1 MKKECESMD
10 KEKPTHKMGNPVYP
24 IMFAIGVCHLF
35 NDTLQAVIPAMFP
48 VLESELGLTFTQ
60 LGLISFVLNI
70 VASVLQPV
78 VGFISDKKPMPYA
91 LPLGMVSS
99 FVGMAGLALAP
110 QYWMILVSVIFLG
123 LGSAVFHPEGS
134 RVSFMAAGSKRGL
147 SQSIYQVGG
156 NSGQALA
163 PLISAFILVPL
174 GQKGAALFL
183 VVAAVGIFLLSKIS
197 AWYKKQLDAEKLA
210 NRKRTLLSSL
220 PALTKKQI
228 GVALTLLMV
237 IIFARSF
244 YVTNMTNFY
253 IFHLMENYG
262 MTIKEGQLIIFIFLA
277 LGAVGT
283 LFGGP
288 MADRL
293 GRRNVII
300 LSMTVPIP
308 LCLLLP
314 YVPVWSII
322 LLLIAIGFFIMLS
335 FSVTVVY
342 AQELVP
348 SKIGTMAGLTVGLA
362 FGMGAIGAVVIG
374 ILMDYIGVSTTMI
387 VVSTLPIIGLVA
399 LALPKDRKITLSN

>member
-1 MKKECESMD
+1 MKKECECMA
-10 KEKPTHKMGNPVYP
+10 KEKHKMGNPVYP

-48 VLESELGLTFTQ
+48 VLELELGLTFTQ
-60 LGLISFVLNI
+60 LGLISFALNI
-70 VASVLQPV
+70 VASLLQPV
-78 VGFISDKKPMPYA
+78 VGYISDKKPMPYA
-91 LPLGMVSS
+91 LPLGMMSS

-197 AWYKKQLDAEKLA
+197 AWYKKQLEEEKLS

-228 GVALTLLMV
+228 GVALALLMV

-253 IFHLMENYG
+253 IFHLMKNYG
-262 MTIKEGQLIIFIFLA
+262 MTIKEGQLIIFVFLA

-288 MADRL
+288 MADRM

-300 LSMTVPIP
+300 LSMAVPIP

-314 YVPVWSII
+314 YVPVWAII

-374 ILMDYIGVSTTMI
+374 ILMDYIGVYTTMI
-387 VVSTLPIIGLVA
+387 VVSILPIIGLVA
-399 LALPKDRKITLSN
+399 LALPKDRKITMSS

>member
-1 MKKECESMD
+1 MKKECECMA
-10 KEKPTHKMGNPVYP
+10 KEKHKMGNPVYP

-48 VLESELGLTFTQ
+48 VLELELGLTFTQ
-60 LGLISFVLNI
+60 LGLISFALNI
-70 VASVLQPV
+70 VASLLQPV
-78 VGFISDKKPMPYA
+78 VGYISDKKPMPYA
-91 LPLGMVSS
+91 LPLGMMSS

-197 AWYKKQLDAEKLA
+197 AWYKKQLEAEKLSK
-210 NRKRTLLSSL
+210 RKRTLLSSL
-220 PALTKKQI
+220 PTLTKKQI

-253 IFHLMENYG
+253 IFHLMKNYG
-262 MTIKEGQLIIFIFLA
+262 MTIKEGQVIIFIFLA

-288 MADRL
+288 MADRM
-293 GRRNVII
+293 GRRNVIV
-300 LSMTVPIP
+300 LSMAVPIP
-308 LCLLLP
+308 LCLMLP
-314 YVPVWSII
+314 YVPVWAII
-322 LLLIAIGFFIMLS
+322 LLLILIGFFIMLS

-362 FGMGAIGAVVIG
+362 FGMGAIGAVMIG
-374 ILMDYIGVSTTMI
+374 ILMDYIGVYTTMI

-399 LALPKDRKITLSN
+399 LALPKDRKITVSS

>member
-1 MKKECESMD
+1 MATVAS
-10 KEKPTHKMGNPVYP
+10 THKLGNPVYP

-35 NDTLQAVIPAMFP
+35 NDSLQAVIPAMFP
-48 VLESELGLTFTQ
+48 VLAKEIGLTFTQ

-70 VASVLQPV
+70 VASLLQPV

-91 LPLGMVSS
+91 LPIGMVSS
-99 FVGMAGLALAP
+99 FIGMLGLAFAP
-110 QYWMILVSVIFLG
+110 EYWIILVSVIFLG

-134 RVSFMAAGSKRGL
+134 RVSYMAAGSKRGL

-163 PLISAFILVPL
+163 PLISAFILVPF
-174 GQKGAALFL
+174 GQRGAALFL
-183 VVAAVGIFLLSKIS
+183 VVAAVGIFILSKIS
-197 AWYKKQLDAEKLA
+197 AWYKNQLEEEKLS
-210 NRKRTLLSSL
+210 KTKKVLLSSL
-220 PALTKKQI
+220 PSLTKKQVVI
-228 GVALTLLMV
+228 ALVLLMV
-237 IIFARSF
+237 VIFARSF

-262 MTIKEGQLIIFIFLA
+262 FTIQKGQLFIFIFLA
-277 LGAVGT
+277 LGALGT

-288 MADRL
+288 MADRM
-293 GRRNVII
+293 GRKNVIL
-300 LSMTVPIP
+300 LSMAVPIP
-308 LCLLLP
+308 LSLILP
-314 YVPVWSII
+314 YVPIWAVVI
-322 LLLIAIGFFIMLS
+322 LLTLIGFFIMLS

-374 ILMDYIGVSTTMI
+374 ILMDHLGVYTTMI
-387 VVSTLPIIGLVA
+387 IVSVLPIIGLVG
-399 LALPKDRKITLSN
+399 LALPKDRKIALQG

>member
-1 MKKECESMD
+1 M
-10 KEKPTHKMGNPVYP
+10 
-24 IMFAIGVCHLF
+24 
-35 NDTLQAVIPAMFP
+35 
-48 VLESELGLTFTQ
+48 
-60 LGLISFVLNI
+60 
-70 VASVLQPV
+70 
-78 VGFISDKKPMPYA
+78 
-91 LPLGMVSS
+91 
-99 FVGMAGLALAP
+99 
-110 QYWMILVSVIFLG
+110 
-123 LGSAVFHPEGS
+123 
-134 RVSFMAAGSKRGL
+134 
-147 SQSIYQVGG
+147 
-156 NSGQALA
+156 
-163 PLISAFILVPL
+163 
-174 GQKGAALFL
+174 

-197 AWYKKQLDAEKLA
+197 AWYKKQLEAEKLS

-228 GVALTLLMV
+228 GVALALLMV

-253 IFHLMENYG
+253 IFHLMKNYG
-262 MTIKEGQLIIFIFLA
+262 MTIKEGQLIIFVFLA

-288 MADRL
+288 MADRM

-300 LSMTVPIP
+300 LSMAVPIP

-314 YVPVWSII
+314 YVPVWAII
-322 LLLIAIGFFIMLS
+322 FLLIAIGFFIMLS

-374 ILMDYIGVSTTMI
+374 ILMDYIGVYTTMI

-399 LALPKDRKITLSN
+399 LALPKDRKITMSS

>member
-1 MKKECESMD
+1 MSKLKSS
-10 KEKPTHKMGNPVYP
+10 HKMGNPVYP

-48 VLESELGLTFTQ
+48 VLELELGLTFTQ

-91 LPLGMVSS
+91 LPLGMMSS
-99 FVGMAGLALAP
+99 FVGMAGLAFAP

-197 AWYKKQLDAEKLA
+197 AWYKKQLELEKLSK
-210 NRKRTLLSSL
+210 RKRTLLSSL
-220 PALTKKQI
+220 PALTKKQV

-237 IIFARSF
+237 LIFARSF

-283 LFGGP
+283 FFGGP
-288 MADRL
+288 MADRM

-300 LSMTVPIP
+300 LSMAVPIP
-308 LCLLLP
+308 LSLLLP
-314 YVPVWSII
+314 YVPVWTII

-374 ILMDYIGVSTTMI
+374 ILMDYVGVYTTMI
-387 VVSTLPIIGLVA
+387 VVSTLPIIGLVG
-399 LALPKDRKITLSN
+399 LGLPKDRKITMSN

>member
-1 MKKECESMD
+1 MKKECECMA
-10 KEKPTHKMGNPVYP
+10 KEKHKMGNPVYP

-48 VLESELGLTFTQ
+48 VLELELGLTFTQ
-60 LGLISFVLNI
+60 LGLISFALNI
-70 VASVLQPV
+70 VASLLQPV
-78 VGFISDKKPMPYA
+78 VGYISDKKPMPYA
-91 LPLGMVSS
+91 LPLGMMSS

-197 AWYKKQLDAEKLA
+197 AWYKKQLEAEKLS
-210 NRKRTLLSSL
+210 NRKRALLSSL

-228 GVALTLLMV
+228 GVALALLMV

-253 IFHLMENYG
+253 IFHLMKNYG
-262 MTIKEGQLIIFIFLA
+262 MTIKEGQLIIFVFLA

-288 MADRL
+288 MADRM

-300 LSMTVPIP
+300 LSMAVPIP

-314 YVPVWSII
+314 YVPVWAII

-374 ILMDYIGVSTTMI
+374 ILMDYIGVYTTMI

-399 LALPKDRKITLSN
+399 LALPKDRKITMSS

>member
-1 MKKECESMD
+1 MS
-10 KEKPTHKMGNPVYP
+10 TSNASHKISNPVYP
-24 IMFAIGVCHLF
+24 IMFAISVCHLF
-35 NDTLQAVIPAMFP
+35 NDSLQSVIPAMFP
-48 VLESELGLTFTQ
+48 VLEKEIGLTFTQ
-60 LGLISFVLNI
+60 LGLISFMLNI

-91 LPLGMVSS
+91 LPLGMISS
-99 FVGMAGLALAP
+99 FFGMAGLAFAP
-110 QYWMILVSVIFLG
+110 QYWVILVSVIFLG

-134 RVSFMAAGSKRGL
+134 RVSYMAAGSKRGL

-183 VVAAVGIFLLSKIS
+183 IVAAAGIFILSKIS
-197 AWYKKQLDAEKLA
+197 KWYKKQLEEEKFSK
-210 NRKRTLLSSL
+210 RKIALLSSL
-220 PALTKKQI
+220 PPLSKKQI
-228 GVALTLLMV
+228 GIALSLLMI

-253 IFHLMENYG
+253 IFHLMKNYSL
-262 MTIKEGQLIIFIFLA
+262 TIKEGQLLIFVFLA
-277 LGAVGT
+277 MGAVGT
-283 LFGGP
+283 FFGGP

-293 GRRNVII
+293 GRRNVIL
-300 LSMTVPIP
+300 LSMAVPIP
-308 LCLLLP
+308 LCLILP
-314 YVPVWSII
+314 YVPIWAVV
-322 LLLIAIGFFIMLS
+322 LLLIVIGFFLMLS

-374 ILMDYIGVSTTMI
+374 ILMDHVGVYTTMI
-387 VVSTLPIIGLVA
+387 VVSTLPLIGLVA
-399 LALPKDRKITLSN
+399 IALPKDRKITANN

>member
-1 MKKECESMD
+1 MKKECECMA
-10 KEKPTHKMGNPVYP
+10 KEKHKMGNPVYP

-48 VLESELGLTFTQ
+48 VLELELGLTFTQ
-60 LGLISFVLNI
+60 LGLISFALNI
-70 VASVLQPV
+70 VASLLQPV
-78 VGFISDKKPMPYA
+78 VGYISDKKPMPYA
-91 LPLGMVSS
+91 LPLGMMSS

-197 AWYKKQLDAEKLA
+197 AWYKKQLEEEKLS

-228 GVALTLLMV
+228 GVALALLMV

-253 IFHLMENYG
+253 IFHLMKNYG

-288 MADRL
+288 MADRM

-300 LSMTVPIP
+300 LSMAVPIP

-314 YVPVWSII
+314 YVPVWAII

-374 ILMDYIGVSTTMI
+374 ILMDYIGVYTTMI

-399 LALPKDRKITLSN
+399 LALPKDRKITMSS

>member
-1 MKKECESMD
+1 MS
-10 KEKPTHKMGNPVYP
+10 TSNASHKISNPVYP
-24 IMFAIGVCHLF
+24 IMFAISVCHLF
-35 NDTLQAVIPAMFP
+35 NDSLQSVIPAMFP
-48 VLESELGLTFTQ
+48 VLEKEIGLTFTQ
-60 LGLISFVLNI
+60 LGLISFMLNI

-91 LPLGMVSS
+91 LPLGMISS
-99 FVGMAGLALAP
+99 FFGMAGLAFAP
-110 QYWMILVSVIFLG
+110 QYWVILVSVIFLG

-134 RVSFMAAGSKRGL
+134 RVSYMAAGSKRGL

-183 VVAAVGIFLLSKIS
+183 IVAAAGIFLLSKIS
-197 AWYKKQLDAEKLA
+197 KWYKKQLEEEKFSK
-210 NRKRTLLSSL
+210 RKKAILSSL
-220 PALTKKQI
+220 PVLSKKQI
-228 GVALTLLMV
+228 GIALSLLMI

-253 IFHLMENYG
+253 IFHLMKNYSL
-262 MTIKEGQLIIFIFLA
+262 TIKEGQLLIFIFLA

-283 LFGGP
+283 FFGGP

-293 GRRNVII
+293 GRRNVIL
-300 LSMTVPIP
+300 LSMAVPIP
-308 LCLLLP
+308 LCLILP
-314 YVPVWSII
+314 YVPIWAVV
-322 LLLIAIGFFIMLS
+322 LLLIVIGFFLMLS

-374 ILMDYIGVSTTMI
+374 ILMDHVGVYTTMI
-387 VVSTLPIIGLVA
+387 VVSTLPLIGLVA
-399 LALPKDRKITLSN
+399 IALPKDRKVTTNQ

>member
-1 MKKECESMD
+1 MANAS
-10 KEKPTHKMGNPVYP
+10 HKMGNPVYP

-35 NDTLQAVIPAMFP
+35 NDSLQSVIPAMFP
-48 VLESELGLTFTQ
+48 VLEEERGLTFTQ
-60 LGLISFVLNI
+60 LGLISFMLNI

-91 LPLGMVSS
+91 LPLGMISS
-99 FVGMAGLALAP
+99 FVGIAGIAFSTE
-110 QYWMILVSVIFLG
+110 YWMILVSVVFLG
-123 LGSAVFHPEGS
+123 FGSAIFHPEGS

-163 PLISAFILVPL
+163 PLISAFILVPF

-183 VVAAVGIFLLSKIS
+183 IVAAIGIFLLSRIS
-197 AWYKKQLDAEKLA
+197 IWYKKELEVEKLSK
-210 NRKRTLLSSL
+210 RKKTILSSL
-220 PALTKKQI
+220 PPLSKKQVGI
-228 GVALTLLMV
+228 ALTLLMI

-253 IFHLMENYG
+253 IFHLMENYDLS
-262 MTIKEGQLIIFIFLA
+262 IKKGQLFIFIFLV

-283 LFGGP
+283 FFGGP
-288 MADRL
+288 MADRF
-293 GRRNVII
+293 GRKNVIL
-300 LSMTVPIP
+300 LSMAVPIP
-308 LCLLLP
+308 LSLILPHVPIWAVVLLL
-314 YVPVWSII
+314 VI
-322 LLLIAIGFFIMLS
+322 IGFSIMLS

-362 FGMGAIGAVVIG
+362 FGMGAIGAVLIG
-374 ILMDYIGVSTTMI
+374 ILMDNVGVYTTMI
-387 VVSTLPIIGLVA
+387 IVSTLPLIGLVA
-399 LALPKDRKITLSN
+399 LALPTDRKIAVQK

>member
-1 MKKECESMD
+1 MA
-10 KEKPTHKMGNPVYP
+10 KEKHKMGNPVYP

-48 VLESELGLTFTQ
+48 VLELELGLTFTQ
-60 LGLISFVLNI
+60 LGLISFALNI
-70 VASVLQPV
+70 VASLLQPV
-78 VGFISDKKPMPYA
+78 VGYISDKKPMPYA
-91 LPLGMVSS
+91 LPLGMMSS

-197 AWYKKQLDAEKLA
+197 AWYKKQLEEEKLS

-228 GVALTLLMV
+228 GVALALLMV

-253 IFHLMENYG
+253 IFHLMKNYG

-288 MADRL
+288 MADRM

-300 LSMTVPIP
+300 LSMAVPIP

-314 YVPVWSII
+314 YVPVWAII

-374 ILMDYIGVSTTMI
+374 ILMDYIGVYTTMI

-399 LALPKDRKITLSN
+399 LALPKDRKITMSS

>member
-1 MKKECESMD
+1 MKKECECMA
-10 KEKPTHKMGNPVYP
+10 KEKHKIGNPVYP

-48 VLESELGLTFTQ
+48 VLELELGLTFTQ
-60 LGLISFVLNI
+60 LGLISFALNI
-70 VASVLQPV
+70 VASLLQPV
-78 VGFISDKKPMPYA
+78 VGYISDKKPMPYA
-91 LPLGMVSS
+91 LPLGMMSS

-197 AWYKKQLDAEKLA
+197 TWYKKQLEAEKLS

-228 GVALTLLMV
+228 GVALALLMV

-253 IFHLMENYG
+253 IFHLMKNYG
-262 MTIKEGQLIIFIFLA
+262 MTIKEGQLIIFVFLA

-288 MADRL
+288 MADRM

-300 LSMTVPIP
+300 LSMAVPIP

-314 YVPVWSII
+314 YVPVWAII
-322 LLLIAIGFFIMLS
+322 FLLIAIGFFIMLS

-374 ILMDYIGVSTTMI
+374 ILMDYIGVYTTMI

-399 LALPKDRKITLSN
+399 LALPKDRKITMSS

>member
-1 MKKECESMD
+1 MSKDNSN
-10 KEKPTHKMGNPVYP
+10 HKMGNPVYP

-48 VLESELGLTFTQ
+48 VLELELGLTFTQ
-60 LGLISFVLNI
+60 LGLISFALNI
-70 VASVLQPV
+70 VASLLQPV
-78 VGFISDKKPMPYA
+78 VGYISDKKPMPYA
-91 LPLGMVSS
+91 LPLGMMSS

-197 AWYKKQLDAEKLA
+197 AWYKKQLEAEKLS

-228 GVALTLLMV
+228 GVALALLMV

-253 IFHLMENYG
+253 IFHLMKNYG

-288 MADRL
+288 MADRM

-300 LSMTVPIP
+300 LSMAVPIP

-314 YVPVWSII
+314 YVPVWAII

-362 FGMGAIGAVVIG
+362 FGMGAIGAVIIG
-374 ILMDYIGVSTTMI
+374 ILMDYIGVYATMI

-399 LALPKDRKITLSN
+399 LALPKDRKITMSS

>member
-1 MKKECESMD
+1 MANAS
-10 KEKPTHKMGNPVYP
+10 HKMGNPVYP

-35 NDTLQAVIPAMFP
+35 NDSLQSVIPAMFP
-48 VLESELGLTFTQ
+48 VLEEERGLTFTQ
-60 LGLISFVLNI
+60 LGLISFMLNI

-91 LPLGMVSS
+91 LPLGMISS
-99 FVGMAGLALAP
+99 FVGIAGIAFSAE
-110 QYWMILVSVIFLG
+110 YWMILVSVVFLG
-123 LGSAVFHPEGS
+123 FGSAIFHPEGS

-163 PLISAFILVPL
+163 PLISAFILVPF

-183 VVAAVGIFLLSKIS
+183 IVAAIGIFLLSRIS
-197 AWYKKQLDAEKLA
+197 IWYKKELEVEKLSK
-210 NRKRTLLSSL
+210 RKKTILSSL
-220 PALTKKQI
+220 PPLSKKQVGI
-228 GVALTLLMV
+228 ALTLLMI

-253 IFHLMENYG
+253 IFHLMENYDLS
-262 MTIKEGQLIIFIFLA
+262 IKKGQLFIFIFLV

-283 LFGGP
+283 FFGGP
-288 MADRL
+288 MADRF
-293 GRRNVII
+293 GRKNVIL
-300 LSMTVPIP
+300 LSMAVPIP
-308 LCLLLP
+308 LSLILPHVPIWAVVLLL
-314 YVPVWSII
+314 VI
-322 LLLIAIGFFIMLS
+322 IGFSIMLS

-362 FGMGAIGAVVIG
+362 FGMGAIGAVLIG
-374 ILMDYIGVSTTMI
+374 ILMDNVGVYTTMI
-387 VVSTLPIIGLVA
+387 IVSTLPLIGLVA
-399 LALPKDRKITLSN
+399 LALPTDRKIAVQK

>member
-1 MKKECESMD
+1 MKKECECMA
-10 KEKPTHKMGNPVYP
+10 KEKHKMGNPVYP

-48 VLESELGLTFTQ
+48 VLELELGLTFTQ
-60 LGLISFVLNI
+60 LGLISFALNI
-70 VASVLQPV
+70 VASLLQPV
-78 VGFISDKKPMPYA
+78 VGYISDKKPMPYA
-91 LPLGMVSS
+91 LPLGMMSS

-197 AWYKKQLDAEKLA
+197 AWYKKQLEAEKLS

-228 GVALTLLMV
+228 GVALALLMV

-253 IFHLMENYG
+253 IFHLMKNYG
-262 MTIKEGQLIIFIFLA
+262 MTIKEGQLIIFVFLA

-288 MADRL
+288 MADRM

-300 LSMTVPIP
+300 LSMAVPIP

-314 YVPVWSII
+314 YVPVWAII

-374 ILMDYIGVSTTMI
+374 ILMDYIGVYTTMI

-399 LALPKDRKITLSN
+399 LALPKDRKITMSG